1 LRVAGHTALAPD
13 LPYED
18 PATTYR
24 DRVAPA
30 LAALADVEDP
40 VIVGHSLGTGYAP
53 LVAAERPR
61 SALVYLCAAPVG
73 PFNDVGARMPST
85 REGFRFP
92 PNRADGTSVWDP
104 DEAIAVLY
112 RRLPTETAKAVA
124 AQLKPGASPADPYP
138 LTEQPAVPTSVV
150 YARHDEFFNP
160 EWSRWIS
167 REIAG
172 VEPTELDTGH
182 FPMLEAP
189 DLLAELLTRLAPSVE
204 EADP

>member
-1 LRVAGHTALAPD
+1 LRDAGHTALAPD

-18 PATTYR
+18 PATTYD
-24 DRVAPA
+24 DRIAPA

-40 VIVGHSLGTGYAP
+40 VVVGHSLGTGYAP
-53 LVAAERPR
+53 LIAAERPR
-61 SALVYLCAAPVG
+61 SRLVYLCPAPIG
-73 PFNDVGARMPST
+73 PFNDGGAPMPSA

-92 PNRADGTSVWDP
+92 RNREDGTSVWDP

-112 RRLPTETAKAVA
+112 PRLPPETAQAVA
-124 AQLKPGASPADPYP
+124 AELKPGASPADAYP
-138 LTEQPAVPTSVV
+138 LHEQPAVPTSVL
-150 YARHDEFFNP
+150 YARHDEFFDP
-160 EWSRWIS
+160 DWSRWIA

-189 DLLAELLTRLAPSVE
+189 DALAELLTRLAAS
-204 EADP
+204 D